1 MNKLFTLLKNTF
13 YPNNEEY
20 YDFTLPENEIENSE
34 NTETNSSENILT
46 KTNKTPS
53 ETNSSNI
60 KIDGIN
66 SEKDPKNVFP
76 SLSINLDFLK
86 VKYNTLINSDISIR
100 EFTLNAR
107 NKQYNSF
114 LIYIDG
120 MVDTKIINDFVLE
133 PLMLK
138 NKANS
143 YDGNEVKVVSEA
155 ISNNITVRKVKK
167 FDLVDYIYNSLV
179 PQNSVKKKQSFS
191 DILSDVNIGNC
202 LLFVDTIDTA
212 FSIDAKGFKQRSV
225 DSPKNETVIRGAQEA
240 FTEAIRTNTSMIRR
254 FVNNENLVIESLSI
268 GKVTKTQCAVCYMK
282 DIANDDLV
290 AEVKYRLNNLD
301 IDSIISSGQLEQLIE
316 DNSKCSL
323 PQMLSTERPDKAANH
338 LLSGRVVVIVNGSP
352 YVLIMP
358 CVFVDFLSSAE
369 DPNLKFQYAN
379 LLKFVRLVA
388 FFITLLLPGLYVAIT
403 NFHQEIIPT
412 ELLFAIVAS
421 RESVPFPIIVEI
433 LAMEI
438 SFELIREASLRV
450 PSPIGT
456 TIGIIG
462 ALILGQAAVEASIV
476 SPILIIIVA
485 ITGITSFA
493 IPDFYLSFHLRIV
506 RFLYI
511 IAGFLAGFLG
521 IGIVLFSHLVL
532 LCSLKSFGVSYLAP
546 FVPATSKNNKAYFMP
561 PFWNREKRP
570 DFLNTKRPQKEARI
584 SMKWKYKIGG
594 NNGN

>member
-1 MNKLFTLLKNTF
+1 MNKLFTLIKNTF
-13 YPNNEEY
+13 YPNNEEH
-20 YDFTLPENEIENSE
+20 YDFILPENSAESVESNDE
-34 NTETNSSENILT
+34 V
-46 KTNKTPS
+46 KTD
-53 ETNSSNI
+53 E
-60 KIDGIN
+60 IN
-66 SEKDPKNVFP
+66 SQKDPESVFP

-86 VKYNTLINSDISIR
+86 VKYNTLINSDIVVR
-100 EFTLNAR
+100 EFTLTAR
-107 NKQYNSF
+107 NRQYGAF

-133 PLMLK
+133 PLMLR
-138 NKANS
+138 NRANS
-143 YDGNEVKVVSEA
+143 YDGNETRVVSEA

-179 PQNSVKKKQSFS
+179 PQNAVKKKKSFN
-191 DILSDVNIGNC
+191 DILPDINMGNC

-212 FSIDAKGFKQRSV
+212 FSIDAKGFKQRGV

-254 FVNNENLVIESLSI
+254 FVNNENLVIESLSV
-268 GKVTKTQCAVCYMK
+268 GKVTKTKCAVCYMK

-301 IDSIISSGQLEQLIE
+301 IDTIISSGQLEQLIE

-338 LLSGRVVVIVNGSP
+338 ILSGRVVVIVNGSP

-421 RESVPFPIIVEI
+421 RESIPFPIIVEI

-476 SPILIIIVA
+476 SPILIIIIA

-506 RFLYI
+506 RFLYT

-521 IGIVLFSHLVL
+521 IGIVLFGHLIL

-546 FVPATSKNNKAYFMP
+546 YIPSTGKNNKSYFMP

-570 DFLNTKRPQKEARI
+570 DFLNTKRPKKEERI
-584 SMKWKYKIGG
+584 SMKWKYQVGG
-594 NNGN
+594 KHGN

>member
-1 MNKLFTLLKNTF
+1 MNKLFTLIKNTF
-13 YPNNEEY
+13 YPNNEEH
-20 YDFTLPENEIENSE
+20 YDFILPENSAESVESNDE
-34 NTETNSSENILT
+34 V
-46 KTNKTPS
+46 KTD
-53 ETNSSNI
+53 E
-60 KIDGIN
+60 IN
-66 SEKDPKNVFP
+66 SQKDPESVFP
-76 SLSINLDFLK
+76 SLSVNLDFLK
-86 VKYNTLINSDISIR
+86 VKYNTLINSDIVVR
-100 EFTLNAR
+100 EFTLTAR
-107 NKQYNSF
+107 NRQYGAF

-133 PLMLK
+133 PLMLR
-138 NKANS
+138 NRANS
-143 YDGNEVKVVSEA
+143 YDGNETRVVSEA

-179 PQNSVKKKQSFS
+179 PQNAVKKKKSFN
-191 DILSDVNIGNC
+191 DILPDINMGNC

-212 FSIDAKGFKQRSV
+212 FSIDAKGFKQRGV

-254 FVNNENLVIESLSI
+254 FVNNENLVIESLSV
-268 GKVTKTQCAVCYMK
+268 GKVTKTKCAVCYMK

-301 IDSIISSGQLEQLIE
+301 IDTIISSGQLEQLIE

-338 LLSGRVVVIVNGSP
+338 ILSGRVVVIVNGSP

-421 RESVPFPIIVEI
+421 RESIPFPIIVEI

-476 SPILIIIVA
+476 SPILIIIIA

-506 RFLYI
+506 RFLYT

-521 IGIVLFSHLVL
+521 IGIVLFGHLIL

-546 FVPATSKNNKAYFMP
+546 YIPSTGKNNKSYFMP

-570 DFLNTKRPQKEARI
+570 DFLNTKRPKKEERI
-584 SMKWKYKIGG
+584 SMKWKYKVD
-594 NNGN
+594 N

>member
-1 MNKLFTLLKNTF
+1 MNKLFTLIKNTF
-13 YPNNEEY
+13 YPNNEEH
-20 YDFTLPENEIENSE
+20 YDFILPENSAESVESNDE
-34 NTETNSSENILT
+34 V
-46 KTNKTPS
+46 KTD
-53 ETNSSNI
+53 E
-60 KIDGIN
+60 IN
-66 SEKDPKNVFP
+66 SQKDPESVFP

-86 VKYNTLINSDISIR
+86 VKYNTLINSDIVVR
-100 EFTLNAR
+100 EFTLTAR
-107 NKQYNSF
+107 NRQYGAF

-133 PLMLK
+133 PLMLR
-138 NKANS
+138 NRANS
-143 YDGNEVKVVSEA
+143 YDGNETRVVSEA

-179 PQNSVKKKQSFS
+179 PQNAVKKKKSFN
-191 DILSDVNIGNC
+191 DILSDINMGNC

-212 FSIDAKGFKQRSV
+212 FSIDAKGFKQRGV

-254 FVNNENLVIESLSI
+254 FVNNENLVIESLSV
-268 GKVTKTQCAVCYMK
+268 GKVTKTKCAVCYMK

-301 IDSIISSGQLEQLIE
+301 IDTIISSGQLEQLIE

-338 LLSGRVVVIVNGSP
+338 ILSGRVVVIVNGSP

-476 SPILIIIVA
+476 SPILIIIIA

-493 IPDFYLSFHLRIV
+493 IPDFYLSFHLRIA

-521 IGIVLFSHLVL
+521 IGIVLFGHLIL
-532 LCSLKSFGVSYLAP
+532 LCSLKSFGVSYL
-546 FVPATSKNNKAYFMP
+546 VPYIPTTSKNNKAYFMP
-561 PFWNREKRP
+561 PFWSREKRP
-570 DFLNTKRPQKEARI
+570 DFLNSKRPRKQERV
-584 SMKWKYKIGG
+584 SMKWKYKVD
-594 NNGN
+594 N

>member
-1 MNKLFTLLKNTF
+1 MNKLFTLIKNTF
-13 YPNNEEY
+13 YPNNEEH
-20 YDFTLPENEIENSE
+20 YDFILPENSAESVESNDE
-34 NTETNSSENILT
+34 V
-46 KTNKTPS
+46 KTD
-53 ETNSSNI
+53 E
-60 KIDGIN
+60 IN
-66 SEKDPKNVFP
+66 SQKDPESVFP
-76 SLSINLDFLK
+76 SLSVNLDFLK
-86 VKYNTLINSDISIR
+86 VKYNTLINSDIVVR
-100 EFTLNAR
+100 EFTLTAR
-107 NKQYNSF
+107 NRQYGAF

-133 PLMLK
+133 PLMLR
-138 NKANS
+138 NRANS
-143 YDGNEVKVVSEA
+143 YDGNETRIVSEA

-179 PQNSVKKKQSFS
+179 PQNAVKKKKSFN
-191 DILSDVNIGNC
+191 DILPDINMGNC

-212 FSIDAKGFKQRSV
+212 FSIDAKGFKQRGV

-254 FVNNENLVIESLSI
+254 FVNNENLVIESLSV
-268 GKVTKTQCAVCYMK
+268 GKVTKTKCAVCYMK

-301 IDSIISSGQLEQLIE
+301 IDTIISSGQLEQLIE

-338 LLSGRVVVIVNGSP
+338 ILSGRVVVIVNGSP

-476 SPILIIIVA
+476 SPILIIIIA

-493 IPDFYLSFHLRIV
+493 IPDFYLSFHLRIA

-521 IGIVLFSHLVL
+521 IGIVLFGHLIL

-546 FVPATSKNNKAYFMP
+546 YIPATSKNNKAYFMP

-570 DFLNTKRPQKEARI
+570 DFLNSKRPRKQERV
-584 SMKWKYKIGG
+584 SMKWKYQLGG
-594 NNGN
+594 KNGN

>member
-1 MNKLFTLLKNTF
+1 MNKLFTLIKNTF
-13 YPNNEEY
+13 YPNNEEH
-20 YDFTLPENEIENSE
+20 YDFILPENSAESVESNDE
-34 NTETNSSENILT
+34 V
-46 KTNKTPS
+46 KTD
-53 ETNSSNI
+53 E
-60 KIDGIN
+60 IN
-66 SEKDPKNVFP
+66 SQKDPESVFP
-76 SLSINLDFLK
+76 SLSVNLDFLK
-86 VKYNTLINSDISIR
+86 VKYNTLINSDIVVR
-100 EFTLNAR
+100 EFTLTAR
-107 NKQYNSF
+107 NRQYGAF

-133 PLMLK
+133 PLMLR
-138 NKANS
+138 NRANS
-143 YDGNEVKVVSEA
+143 YDGNETRVVSEA

-179 PQNSVKKKQSFS
+179 PQNAVKKKKSFN
-191 DILSDVNIGNC
+191 DILPDINMGNC

-212 FSIDAKGFKQRSV
+212 FSIDAKGFKQRGV

-254 FVNNENLVIESLSI
+254 FVNNENLVIESLSV
-268 GKVTKTQCAVCYMK
+268 GKVTKTKCAVCYMK

-301 IDSIISSGQLEQLIE
+301 IDTIISSGQLEQLIE

-338 LLSGRVVVIVNGSP
+338 ILSGRVVVIVNGSP

-476 SPILIIIVA
+476 SPILIIIIA

-493 IPDFYLSFHLRIV
+493 IPDFYLSFHLRIA

-521 IGIVLFSHLVL
+521 IGIVLFGHLIL

-546 FVPATSKNNKAYFMP
+546 YVPTTSKNNKAYFMP

-570 DFLNTKRPQKEARI
+570 DFLNSKRPKKQERV
-584 SMKWKYKIGG
+584 SMKWKYQLGG
-594 NNGN
+594 KNGN

>member
-1 MNKLFTLLKNTF
+1 MNKLFTLIKNTF
-13 YPNNEEY
+13 YPNNEEH
-20 YDFTLPENEIENSE
+20 YDFILPENSAESVESNDE
-34 NTETNSSENILT
+34 V
-46 KTNKTPS
+46 KTD
-53 ETNSSNI
+53 E
-60 KIDGIN
+60 IN
-66 SEKDPKNVFP
+66 SQKDPESVFP
-76 SLSINLDFLK
+76 SLSVNLDFLK
-86 VKYNTLINSDISIR
+86 VKYNTLINSDIVVR
-100 EFTLNAR
+100 EFTLTAR
-107 NKQYNSF
+107 NRQYGAF

-133 PLMLK
+133 PLMLR
-138 NKANS
+138 NRANS
-143 YDGNEVKVVSEA
+143 YDGNETRVVSEA

-179 PQNSVKKKQSFS
+179 PQNAVKKKKSFN
-191 DILSDVNIGNC
+191 DILPDINMGNC

-212 FSIDAKGFKQRSV
+212 FSIDAKGFKQRGV

-254 FVNNENLVIESLSI
+254 FVNNENLVIESLSV
-268 GKVTKTQCAVCYMK
+268 GKVTKTKCAVCYMK

-301 IDSIISSGQLEQLIE
+301 IDTIISSGQLEQLIE

-338 LLSGRVVVIVNGSP
+338 ILSGRVVVIVNGSP

-476 SPILIIIVA
+476 SPILIIIIA

-493 IPDFYLSFHLRIV
+493 IPDFYLSFHLRIA

-521 IGIVLFSHLVL
+521 IGIVLFVHLIL
-532 LCSLKSFGVSYLAP
+532 LCSLKSFGVSYLAAYI
-546 FVPATSKNNKAYFMP
+546 PATSKNNKAYFMP
-561 PFWNREKRP
+561 PFWSREKRP
-570 DFLNTKRPQKEARI
+570 DFLNSKRPKKQDRI
-584 SMKWKYKIGG
+584 SMKWKYKVD
-594 NNGN
+594 N

>member
-1 MNKLFTLLKNTF
+1 MNKLFTLIKNTF
-13 YPNNEEY
+13 YPNNEEH
-20 YDFTLPENEIENSE
+20 YDFILPENSAESVESNDE
-34 NTETNSSENILT
+34 V
-46 KTNKTPS
+46 KTD
-53 ETNSSNI
+53 E
-60 KIDGIN
+60 IN
-66 SEKDPKNVFP
+66 SQKDPESVFP
-76 SLSINLDFLK
+76 SLSVNLDFLK
-86 VKYNTLINSDISIR
+86 VKYNTLINSDIVVR
-100 EFTLNAR
+100 EFTLTAR
-107 NKQYNSF
+107 NRQYGAF

-133 PLMLK
+133 PLMLR
-138 NKANS
+138 NRANS
-143 YDGNEVKVVSEA
+143 YDGNETRVVSEA

-179 PQNSVKKKQSFS
+179 PQNAVKKKKSFN
-191 DILSDVNIGNC
+191 DILPDINMGNC

-212 FSIDAKGFKQRSV
+212 FSIDAKGFKQRGV

-254 FVNNENLVIESLSI
+254 FVNNENLVIESLSV
-268 GKVTKTQCAVCYMK
+268 GKVTKTKCAVCYMK

-301 IDSIISSGQLEQLIE
+301 IDTIISSGQLEQLIE

-338 LLSGRVVVIVNGSP
+338 ILSGRVVVIVNGSP

-476 SPILIIIVA
+476 SPILIIIIA

-493 IPDFYLSFHLRIV
+493 IPDFYLSFHLRIA

-521 IGIVLFSHLVL
+521 IGIVLFGHLIL

-546 FVPATSKNNKAYFMP
+546 YIPATSKNNKAYFMP
-561 PFWNREKRP
+561 PFWSREKRP
-570 DFLNTKRPQKEARI
+570 DFLNSKRPRKQERV
-584 SMKWKYKIGG
+584 SMKWKYKVD
-594 NNGN
+594 N

>member
-1 MNKLFTLLKNTF
+1 MNKFFTLIKNTF
-13 YPNNEEY
+13 YPNNEQHYE
-20 YDFTLPENEIENSE
+20 FILPESNAESVENNDEI
-34 NTETNSSENILT
+34 
-46 KTNKTPS
+46 KTD
-53 ETNSSNI
+53 E
-60 KIDGIN
+60 IN
-66 SEKDPKNVFP
+66 SKKDPEKVFP

-86 VKYNTLINSDISIR
+86 VKYNALISSDVIIR
-100 EFTLNAR
+100 EFTLTAR
-107 NKQYNSF
+107 NRQYNAF

-133 PLMLK
+133 PLMLR
-138 NKANS
+138 NRANS
-143 YDGNEVKVVSEA
+143 YDGNETRVVSEA
-155 ISNNITVRKVKK
+155 ISNNITVKKVKR

-179 PQNSVKKKQSFS
+179 PQNSVKKKKEFN
-191 DILSDVNIGNC
+191 DILADINIGNC

-212 FSIDAKGFKQRSV
+212 FSIDAKGFKQRSI

-254 FVNNENLVIESLSI
+254 FVNNENLVIESISV
-268 GKVTKTQCAVCYMK
+268 GKVTKTKCAVCYMK

-301 IDSIISSGQLEQLIE
+301 VDSIISSGQLEQLIE
-316 DNSKCSL
+316 DNSKSSL

-338 LLSGRVVVIVNGSP
+338 ILSGRVVVVVNGSP

-476 SPILIIIVA
+476 SPILIIIIA

-493 IPDFYLSFHLRIV
+493 IPDFYLSFHLRIA

-511 IAGFLAGFLG
+511 IAGFLVGFLG
-521 IGIVLFSHLVL
+521 IGIVLFGHLIL

-546 FVPATSKNNKAYFMP
+546 YIPATNKNNKSYFMP

-570 DFLNTKRPQKEARI
+570 YFLNSKRPQKEERI
-584 SMKWKYKIGG
+584 SMKWKYQTGG
-594 NNGN
+594 KNGS

>member
-1 MNKLFTLLKNTF
+1 MNKLFTLIKNTF
-13 YPNNEEY
+13 YPNNEEH
-20 YDFTLPENEIENSE
+20 YDFILPENSAESVESNDE
-34 NTETNSSENILT
+34 V
-46 KTNKTPS
+46 KTD
-53 ETNSSNI
+53 E
-60 KIDGIN
+60 IN
-66 SEKDPKNVFP
+66 SQKDPESVFP

-86 VKYNTLINSDISIR
+86 VKYNTLINSDIIVR

-107 NKQYNSF
+107 NKQYNAF

-133 PLMLK
+133 PLMLR
-138 NKANS
+138 NRANI
-143 YDGNEVKVVSEA
+143 YDGNETKVVSEA

-167 FDLVDYIYNSLV
+167 FNLVDYIYNSLV
-179 PQNSVKKKQSFS
+179 PQNAVKKKTSFN
-191 DILSDVNIGNC
+191 DILADINIGNC
-202 LLFVDTIDTA
+202 LLFIDTIDIA
-212 FSIDAKGFKQRSV
+212 FSIDAKGFKQRGI

-254 FVNNENLVIESLSI
+254 FVNNENLVIESISV
-268 GKVTKTQCAVCYMK
+268 GKVTKTKCAVCYMK

-301 IDSIISSGQLEQLIE
+301 IDTIISSGQLEQLIE

-338 LLSGRVVVIVNGSP
+338 ILSGRVVVIVNGSP

-476 SPILIIIVA
+476 SPILIIIIA

-493 IPDFYLSFHLRIV
+493 IPDFYLSFHLRIA

-521 IGIVLFSHLVL
+521 IGIILFGHLIL

-546 FVPATSKNNKAYFMP
+546 YVPTTSKNNKAYFMP

-570 DFLNTKRPQKEARI
+570 DFLNSKRPKKQERV
-584 SMKWKYKIGG
+584 SMKWKYKVD
-594 NNGN
+594 N

>member
-1 MNKLFTLLKNTF
+1 MNKLFTLIKNTF
-13 YPNNEEY
+13 YPNNEEH
-20 YDFTLPENEIENSE
+20 YDFILPENSAESVESNDE
-34 NTETNSSENILT
+34 V
-46 KTNKTPS
+46 KTD
-53 ETNSSNI
+53 E
-60 KIDGIN
+60 IN
-66 SEKDPKNVFP
+66 SQKDPESVFP
-76 SLSINLDFLK
+76 SLSVNLDFLK
-86 VKYNTLINSDISIR
+86 VKYNTLINSDIVVR
-100 EFTLNAR
+100 EFTLTAR
-107 NKQYNSF
+107 NRQYGAF

-133 PLMLK
+133 PLMLR
-138 NKANS
+138 NRANS
-143 YDGNEVKVVSEA
+143 YDGNETRVVSEA

-179 PQNSVKKKQSFS
+179 PQNAVKKKKSFN
-191 DILSDVNIGNC
+191 DILPDINMGNC

-212 FSIDAKGFKQRSV
+212 FSIDAKGFKQRGV

-254 FVNNENLVIESLSI
+254 FVNNENLVIESLSV
-268 GKVTKTQCAVCYMK
+268 GKVTKTKCAVCYMK

-301 IDSIISSGQLEQLIE
+301 IDTIISSGQLEQLIE

-338 LLSGRVVVIVNGSP
+338 ILSGRVVVIVNGSP

-476 SPILIIIVA
+476 SPILIIIIA

-493 IPDFYLSFHLRIV
+493 IPDFYLSFHLRIA

-521 IGIVLFSHLVL
+521 IGIVLFGHLIL

-546 FVPATSKNNKAYFMP
+546 YVPATSKNNKAYFMP
-561 PFWNREKRP
+561 PFWSREKRP
-570 DFLNTKRPQKEARI
+570 DFLNSKRPKKQDRI
-584 SMKWKYKIGG
+584 SMKWKYKVD
-594 NNGN
+594 N

>member
-1 MNKLFTLLKNTF
+1 MNKLFTLIKNTF
-13 YPNNEEY
+13 YPNNEEH
-20 YDFTLPENEIENSE
+20 YDFILPENSAESVESNDE
-34 NTETNSSENILT
+34 V
-46 KTNKTPS
+46 KTD
-53 ETNSSNI
+53 E
-60 KIDGIN
+60 IN
-66 SEKDPKNVFP
+66 SQKDPESVFP

-86 VKYNTLINSDISIR
+86 VKYNTLINSDIVVR
-100 EFTLNAR
+100 EFTLTAR
-107 NKQYNSF
+107 NRQYGAF

-133 PLMLK
+133 PLMLR
-138 NKANS
+138 NRANS
-143 YDGNEVKVVSEA
+143 YDGNETRVVSEA

-179 PQNSVKKKQSFS
+179 PQNAVKKKKSFN
-191 DILSDVNIGNC
+191 DILPDINMGNC

-212 FSIDAKGFKQRSV
+212 FSIDAKGFKQRGV

-254 FVNNENLVIESLSI
+254 FVNNENLVIESLSV
-268 GKVTKTQCAVCYMK
+268 GKVTKTKCAVCYMK

-301 IDSIISSGQLEQLIE
+301 IDTIISSGQLEQLIE

-338 LLSGRVVVIVNGSP
+338 ILSGRVVVIVNGSP

-476 SPILIIIVA
+476 SPILIIIIA

-493 IPDFYLSFHLRIV
+493 IPDFYLSFHLRIA

-521 IGIVLFSHLVL
+521 IGIVLFGHLIL
-532 LCSLKSFGVSYLAP
+532 LCSLKSFGVSYL
-546 FVPATSKNNKAYFMP
+546 VPYIPTTSKNNKAYFMP
-561 PFWNREKRP
+561 PFWSREKRP
-570 DFLNTKRPQKEARI
+570 DFLNSKRPRKQERV
-584 SMKWKYKIGG
+584 SMKWKYQLGG
-594 NNGN
+594 KNGN

>member
-1 MNKLFTLLKNTF
+1 MNKLFTLIKNTF
-13 YPNNEEY
+13 YPNNEEH
-20 YDFTLPENEIENSE
+20 YDFILPENSAESVESNDE
-34 NTETNSSENILT
+34 V
-46 KTNKTPS
+46 KTD
-53 ETNSSNI
+53 E
-60 KIDGIN
+60 IN
-66 SEKDPKNVFP
+66 SQKDPESVFP

-86 VKYNTLINSDISIR
+86 VKYNTLINSDIVVR
-100 EFTLNAR
+100 EFTLTAR
-107 NKQYNSF
+107 NRQYGAF

-133 PLMLK
+133 PLMLR
-138 NKANS
+138 NRANS
-143 YDGNEVKVVSEA
+143 YDGNETRVVSEA

-179 PQNSVKKKQSFS
+179 PQNAVKKKKSFN
-191 DILSDVNIGNC
+191 DILPDINMGNC

-212 FSIDAKGFKQRSV
+212 FSIDAKGFKQRGI

-254 FVNNENLVIESLSI
+254 FVNNENLVIESLSV
-268 GKVTKTQCAVCYMK
+268 GKVTKTKCAVCYMK

-301 IDSIISSGQLEQLIE
+301 IDTIISSGQLEQLIE

-338 LLSGRVVVIVNGSP
+338 ILSGRVVVIVNGSP

-476 SPILIIIVA
+476 SPILIIIIA

-493 IPDFYLSFHLRIV
+493 IPDFYLSFHLRIA

-521 IGIVLFSHLVL
+521 IGIVLFGHLIL

-546 FVPATSKNNKAYFMP
+546 YIHATSKNNKAYFMP
-561 PFWNREKRP
+561 PFWSREKRP
-570 DFLNTKRPQKEARI
+570 DFLNSKRPKKQDRI
-584 SMKWKYKIGG
+584 SMKWKYKVD
-594 NNGN
+594 N

>member
-1 MNKLFTLLKNTF
+1 MNKLFTLIKNTF
-13 YPNNEEY
+13 YPNNEEH
-20 YDFTLPENEIENSE
+20 YDFILPENSAESVESNDE
-34 NTETNSSENILT
+34 V
-46 KTNKTPS
+46 KTD
-53 ETNSSNI
+53 E
-60 KIDGIN
+60 IN
-66 SEKDPKNVFP
+66 SQKDPESVFP

-86 VKYNTLINSDISIR
+86 VKYNTLINSDIVVR
-100 EFTLNAR
+100 EFTLTAR
-107 NKQYNSF
+107 NRQYGAF

-133 PLMLK
+133 PLMLR
-138 NKANS
+138 NRANS
-143 YDGNEVKVVSEA
+143 YDGNETRVVSEA

-179 PQNSVKKKQSFS
+179 PQNAVKKKKSFN
-191 DILSDVNIGNC
+191 DILPDINMGNC

-212 FSIDAKGFKQRSV
+212 FSIDAKGFKQRGV

-254 FVNNENLVIESLSI
+254 FVNNENLVIESLSV
-268 GKVTKTQCAVCYMK
+268 GKVTKTKCAVCYMK

-301 IDSIISSGQLEQLIE
+301 IDTIISSGQLEQLIE

-338 LLSGRVVVIVNGSP
+338 ILSGRVVVIVNGSP

-476 SPILIIIVA
+476 SPILIIIIA

-493 IPDFYLSFHLRIV
+493 IPDFYLSFHLRIA

-521 IGIVLFSHLVL
+521 IGIVLFGHLIL

-546 FVPATSKNNKAYFMP
+546 YIPATSKNNKAYFMP

-570 DFLNTKRPQKEARI
+570 DFLNSKRPKKEERI
-584 SMKWKYKIGG
+584 SMKWKYQTGG
-594 NNGN
+594 KNGN

>member
-1 MNKLFTLLKNTF
+1 MNKLFTLIKNTF
-13 YPNNEEY
+13 YPNNEEHY
-20 YDFTLPENEIENSE
+20 EFILPENSAESVESNDE
-34 NTETNSSENILT
+34 V
-46 KTNKTPS
+46 KTD
-53 ETNSSNI
+53 E
-60 KIDGIN
+60 IN
-66 SEKDPKNVFP
+66 SQKDPESVFP

-86 VKYNTLINSDISIR
+86 VKYNTLINSDIVVR
-100 EFTLNAR
+100 EFTLTAR
-107 NKQYNSF
+107 NRQYGAF

-133 PLMLK
+133 PLMLR
-138 NKANS
+138 NRANS
-143 YDGNEVKVVSEA
+143 YDGNETRIVSEA

-179 PQNSVKKKQSFS
+179 PQNAVKKKKSFN
-191 DILSDVNIGNC
+191 DILPDINMGNC

-212 FSIDAKGFKQRSV
+212 FSIDAKGFKQRGV

-254 FVNNENLVIESLSI
+254 FVNNENLVIESLSV
-268 GKVTKTQCAVCYMK
+268 GKVTKTKCAVCYMK

-301 IDSIISSGQLEQLIE
+301 IDTIISSGQLEQLIE

-338 LLSGRVVVIVNGSP
+338 ILSGRVVVIVNGSP

-476 SPILIIIVA
+476 SPILIIIIA

-493 IPDFYLSFHLRIV
+493 IPDFYLSFHLRIA

-521 IGIVLFSHLVL
+521 IGIVLFGHLIL

-546 FVPATSKNNKAYFMP
+546 YVPATSKNNKAYFMP
-561 PFWNREKRP
+561 PFWSREKRP
-570 DFLNTKRPQKEARI
+570 DFLNSKRPRKQERV
-584 SMKWKYKIGG
+584 SMKWKYKVD
-594 NNGN
+594 N

>member
-1 MNKLFTLLKNTF
+1 MNKLFTLIKNTF
-13 YPNNEEY
+13 YPNNEEH
-20 YDFTLPENEIENSE
+20 YDFILPENNSE
-34 NTETNSSENILT
+34 SVQSNDEV
-46 KTNKTPS
+46 KTD
-53 ETNSSNI
+53 E
-60 KIDGIN
+60 IN
-66 SEKDPKNVFP
+66 SQKDPESVFP
-76 SLSINLDFLK
+76 SLSVNLDFLK
-86 VKYNTLINSDISIR
+86 VKYNTLINSDIVVR
-100 EFTLNAR
+100 EFTLTAR
-107 NKQYNSF
+107 NRQYGAF

-133 PLMLK
+133 PLMLR

-143 YDGNEVKVVSEA
+143 YDGNETRVVSEA

-179 PQNSVKKKQSFS
+179 PQNAVKKKKSFN
-191 DILSDVNIGNC
+191 DILPDINMGNC

-212 FSIDAKGFKQRSV
+212 FSIDAKGFKQRGV

-254 FVNNENLVIESLSI
+254 FVNNENLVIESLSV
-268 GKVTKTQCAVCYMK
+268 GKVTKTKCAVCYMK

-301 IDSIISSGQLEQLIE
+301 IDTIISSGQLEQLIE

-338 LLSGRVVVIVNGSP
+338 ILSGRVVVIVNGSP

-421 RESVPFPIIVEI
+421 RESIPFPIIVEI

-476 SPILIIIVA
+476 SPILIIIIA

-506 RFLYI
+506 RFLYT

-521 IGIVLFSHLVL
+521 IGIVLFGHLIL

-546 FVPATSKNNKAYFMP
+546 YIPSTGKNNKSYFMP

-570 DFLNTKRPQKEARI
+570 DFLNTKRPKKEERI
-584 SMKWKYKIGG
+584 SMKWKYQVGG
-594 NNGN
+594 KHGN

>member
-1 MNKLFTLLKNTF
+1 MNKFFTLIKNTF
-13 YPNNEEY
+13 YPNNEEHY
-20 YDFTLPENEIENSE
+20 EFILSE
-34 NTETNSSENILT
+34 NGLENDE
-46 KTNKTPS
+46 S
-53 ETNSSNI
+53 Q
-60 KIDGIN
+60 IDEIN
-66 SEKDPKNVFP
+66 SEKDPKNIFP
-76 SLSINLDFLK
+76 SLSINLDILK
-86 VKYNTLINSDISIR
+86 VKYNTLINSDVAIR
-100 EFTLNAR
+100 EFTLTAR
-107 NKQYNSF
+107 NKQYNAF

-120 MVDTKIINDFVLE
+120 MVDTQIINDFVLQ
-133 PLMLK
+133 PLMLR
-138 NKANS
+138 NRANI
-143 YDGNEVKVVSEA
+143 YDGNETRIVSEA

-179 PQNSVKKKQSFS
+179 PQNSVNKKSSFK
-191 DILSDVNIGNC
+191 DILVDINMGNC

-240 FTEAIRTNTSMIRR
+240 FTEVIRTNTSMVRR
-254 FVNNENLVIESLSI
+254 FVNNENLVIESLSV
-268 GKVTKTQCAVCYMK
+268 GKVSQTKCAVCYMK
-282 DIANDDLV
+282 DIANNDLV

-301 IDSIISSGQLEQLIE
+301 IDTILSSGQLEQLIE
-316 DNSKCSL
+316 DDSNSSL
-323 PQMLSTERPDKAANH
+323 PQMLSTERPDKAANYI
-338 LLSGRVVVIVNGSP
+338 LAGRVVVIVNGSP
-352 YVLIMP
+352 YALIMP
-358 CVFVDFLSSAE
+358 GVFIDFLSSAE
-369 DPNLKFQYAN
+369 DTNLKFQYAN
-379 LLKFVRLVA
+379 LLKFVRLIA

-476 SPILIIIVA
+476 SPILIIIIA

-493 IPDFYLSFHLRIV
+493 IPDFYLSFHLRIA

-511 IAGFLAGFLG
+511 IAGFLGGFLG
-521 IGIVLFSHLVL
+521 IGIVLFGHLIL
-532 LCSLKSFGVSYLAP
+532 LCSIKSFGFSYLAP
-546 FVPATSKNNKAYFMP
+546 YVPATGKNNKSYFMP
-561 PFWNREKRP
+561 PLWNREKRA
-570 DFLNTKRPQKEARI
+570 DFLNTKRPKREDRI
-584 SMKWKYKIGG
+584 SMKWKYKTGG
-594 NNGN
+594 PDGN

>member
-1 MNKLFTLLKNTF
+1 MNKLFTLIKNTF
-13 YPNNEEY
+13 YPNNEEH
-20 YDFTLPENEIENSE
+20 YDFILPENSAENMESNDE
-34 NTETNSSENILT
+34 V
-46 KTNKTPS
+46 KTD
-53 ETNSSNI
+53 E
-60 KIDGIN
+60 IN
-66 SEKDPKNVFP
+66 SQKDPESVFP
-76 SLSINLDFLK
+76 SLSVNLDFLK
-86 VKYNTLINSDISIR
+86 VKYNTLINSDIVVR
-100 EFTLNAR
+100 EFTLTAR
-107 NKQYNSF
+107 NRQYGAF

-133 PLMLK
+133 PLMLR
-138 NKANS
+138 NRANS
-143 YDGNEVKVVSEA
+143 YDGNETRVVSEA

-179 PQNSVKKKQSFS
+179 PQNAVKKKKSFN
-191 DILSDVNIGNC
+191 DILPDINMGNC

-212 FSIDAKGFKQRSV
+212 FSIDAKGFKQRGV

-254 FVNNENLVIESLSI
+254 FVNNENLVIESLSV
-268 GKVTKTQCAVCYMK
+268 GKVTKTKCAVCYMK

-301 IDSIISSGQLEQLIE
+301 IDTIISSGQLEQLIE

-338 LLSGRVVVIVNGSP
+338 ILSGRVVVIVNGSP

-476 SPILIIIVA
+476 SPILIIIIA

-493 IPDFYLSFHLRIV
+493 IPDFYLSFHLRIA

-521 IGIVLFSHLVL
+521 IGIVLFGHLIL
-532 LCSLKSFGVSYLAP
+532 LCSLKSFGVSYLVP
-546 FVPATSKNNKAYFMP
+546 YIPATSKNNKAYFMP
-561 PFWNREKRP
+561 PFWSREKRP
-570 DFLNTKRPQKEARI
+570 DFLNSKRPKKQDRI
-584 SMKWKYKIGG
+584 SMKWKYKVD
-594 NNGN
+594 N

>member
-1 MNKLFTLLKNTF
+1 MNKLFTLIKNTF
-13 YPNNEEY
+13 YPNNEEH
-20 YDFTLPENEIENSE
+20 YDFILPENSAESVESTDE
-34 NTETNSSENILT
+34 V
-46 KTNKTPS
+46 KTD
-53 ETNSSNI
+53 E
-60 KIDGIN
+60 IN
-66 SEKDPKNVFP
+66 SQKDPESVFP
-76 SLSINLDFLK
+76 SLSVNLDFLK
-86 VKYNTLINSDISIR
+86 VKYNTLINSDIVVR
-100 EFTLNAR
+100 EFTLTAR
-107 NKQYNSF
+107 NRQYGAF

-133 PLMLK
+133 PLMLR
-138 NKANS
+138 NRANS
-143 YDGNEVKVVSEA
+143 YDGNETRVVSEA

-179 PQNSVKKKQSFS
+179 PQNAVKKKKSFN
-191 DILSDVNIGNC
+191 DILPDINMGNC

-212 FSIDAKGFKQRSV
+212 FSIDAKGFKQRGV

-254 FVNNENLVIESLSI
+254 FVNNENLVIESLSV
-268 GKVTKTQCAVCYMK
+268 GKVTKTKCAVCYMK

-301 IDSIISSGQLEQLIE
+301 IDTIISSGQLEQLIE

-338 LLSGRVVVIVNGSP
+338 ILSGRVVVIVNGSP

-421 RESVPFPIIVEI
+421 RESIPFPIIVEI

-476 SPILIIIVA
+476 SPILIIIIA

-493 IPDFYLSFHLRIV
+493 IPDFYLSFHLRIA

-521 IGIVLFSHLVL
+521 IGIVLFGHFIL

-546 FVPATSKNNKAYFMP
+546 YIPATSKNNKAYFMP

-570 DFLNTKRPQKEARI
+570 DFLNSKRPKKQERV
-584 SMKWKYKIGG
+584 SMKWKYKVD
-594 NNGN
+594 N

>member
-1 MNKLFTLLKNTF
+1 MNKFFTLIKNTF
-13 YPNNEEY
+13 YPNTEEH
-20 YDFTLPENEIENSE
+20 YDFILPENNSE
-34 NTETNSSENILT
+34 SVQSNDEV
-46 KTNKTPS
+46 KTD
-53 ETNSSNI
+53 E
-60 KIDGIN
+60 IN
-66 SEKDPKNVFP
+66 SQKDPESVFP
-76 SLSINLDFLK
+76 SLSVNLDFLK
-86 VKYNTLINSDISIR
+86 VKYNTLINSDIVVR
-100 EFTLNAR
+100 EFTLTAR
-107 NKQYNSF
+107 NRQYGAF

-133 PLMLK
+133 PLMLR
-138 NKANS
+138 NRANS
-143 YDGNEVKVVSEA
+143 YDGNETRIVSEA

-179 PQNSVKKKQSFS
+179 PQNAVKKKKSFN
-191 DILSDVNIGNC
+191 DILPDINMGNC

-212 FSIDAKGFKQRSV
+212 FSIDAKGFKQRGV

-254 FVNNENLVIESLSI
+254 FVNNENLVIESLSV
-268 GKVTKTQCAVCYMK
+268 GKVTKTKCAVCYMK

-301 IDSIISSGQLEQLIE
+301 IDTIISSGQLEQLIE
-316 DNSKCSL
+316 DDSKCSL

-338 LLSGRVVVIVNGSP
+338 ILSGRVVVIVNGSP

-476 SPILIIIVA
+476 SPILIIIIA

-493 IPDFYLSFHLRIV
+493 IPDFYLSFHLRIA

-521 IGIVLFSHLVL
+521 IGIVLFGHLIL

-546 FVPATSKNNKAYFMP
+546 YIPATSKNNKAYFMP

-570 DFLNTKRPQKEARI
+570 DFLNSKRPKKQERV
-584 SMKWKYKIGG
+584 SMKWKYQLGG
-594 NNGN
+594 KNGN

>member
-1 MNKLFTLLKNTF
+1 MNKLFTLIKNTF
-13 YPNNEEY
+13 YPNNEEH
-20 YDFTLPENEIENSE
+20 YDFILPENNSE
-34 NTETNSSENILT
+34 SVQSNDEV
-46 KTNKTPS
+46 KTD
-53 ETNSSNI
+53 E
-60 KIDGIN
+60 IN
-66 SEKDPKNVFP
+66 SQKDPESVFP
-76 SLSINLDFLK
+76 SLSVNLDFLK
-86 VKYNTLINSDISIR
+86 VKYNTLINSDIVVR
-100 EFTLNAR
+100 EFTLTAR
-107 NKQYNSF
+107 NRQYGAF

-133 PLMLK
+133 PLMLR
-138 NKANS
+138 NRANS
-143 YDGNEVKVVSEA
+143 YDGNETRVVSEA

-179 PQNSVKKKQSFS
+179 PQNAVKKKKSFN
-191 DILSDVNIGNC
+191 DILPDINMGNC

-212 FSIDAKGFKQRSV
+212 FSIDAKGFKQRGV

-254 FVNNENLVIESLSI
+254 FVNNENLVIESLSV
-268 GKVTKTQCAVCYMK
+268 GKVTKTKCAVCYMK

-301 IDSIISSGQLEQLIE
+301 IDTIISSGQLEQLIE

-338 LLSGRVVVIVNGSP
+338 ILSGRVVVIVNGSP

-421 RESVPFPIIVEI
+421 RESIPFPIIVEI

-476 SPILIIIVA
+476 SPILIIIIA

-506 RFLYI
+506 RFLYT

-521 IGIVLFSHLVL
+521 IGIVLFGHLIL

-546 FVPATSKNNKAYFMP
+546 YIPSTGKNNKSYFMP

-570 DFLNTKRPQKEARI
+570 DFLNTKRPKKEERI
-584 SMKWKYKIGG
+584 SMKWKYQVGG
-594 NNGN
+594 KHGN

>member
-1 MNKLFTLLKNTF
+1 MNKFFTLIKNTF
-13 YPNNEEY
+13 YPNTEEH
-20 YDFTLPENEIENSE
+20 YDFILPENNSE
-34 NTETNSSENILT
+34 SVQSNDEV
-46 KTNKTPS
+46 KTD
-53 ETNSSNI
+53 E
-60 KIDGIN
+60 IN
-66 SEKDPKNVFP
+66 SQKDPESVFP

-86 VKYNTLINSDISIR
+86 VKYNTLINSDIVVR
-100 EFTLNAR
+100 EFTLTAR
-107 NKQYNSF
+107 NRQYGAF

-133 PLMLK
+133 PLMLR
-138 NKANS
+138 NRANS
-143 YDGNEVKVVSEA
+143 YDGNETRVVSEA

-179 PQNSVKKKQSFS
+179 PQNAVKKKKSFN
-191 DILSDVNIGNC
+191 DILPDINMGNC

-212 FSIDAKGFKQRSV
+212 FSIDAKGFKQRGV

-254 FVNNENLVIESLSI
+254 FVNNENLVIESLSV
-268 GKVTKTQCAVCYMK
+268 GKVTKTKCAVCYMK

-301 IDSIISSGQLEQLIE
+301 IDTIISSGQLEQLIE

-338 LLSGRVVVIVNGSP
+338 ILSGRVVVIVNGSP

-476 SPILIIIVA
+476 SPILIIIIA

-493 IPDFYLSFHLRIV
+493 IPDFYLSFHLRIA

-521 IGIVLFSHLVL
+521 IGIVLFGHLIL
-532 LCSLKSFGVSYLAP
+532 LCSLKSFGVSYL
-546 FVPATSKNNKAYFMP
+546 VPYIPTTSKNNKAYFMP
-561 PFWNREKRP
+561 PFWSREKRP
-570 DFLNTKRPQKEARI
+570 DFLNSKRPRKQERV
-584 SMKWKYKIGG
+584 SMKWKYKVD
-594 NNGN
+594 N

>member
-1 MNKLFTLLKNTF
+1 MNKFFTLIKNTF
-13 YPNNEEY
+13 YPNNEQHYE
-20 YDFTLPENEIENSE
+20 FILPE
-34 NTETNSSENILT
+34 NSSENMENNDEI
-46 KTNKTPS
+46 KTD
-53 ETNSSNI
+53 E
-60 KIDGIN
+60 IN
-66 SEKDPKNVFP
+66 SKKGPENVFP
-76 SLSINLDFLK
+76 SISINLDFLK
-86 VKYNTLINSDISIR
+86 VKYNTLINSDIVVR
-100 EFTLNAR
+100 EFTLTAR
-107 NKQYNSF
+107 NRQYNAF

-133 PLMLK
+133 PLMLR
-138 NKANS
+138 NKANV
-143 YDGNEVKVVSEA
+143 YDGNETRVVSEA

-179 PQNSVKKKQSFS
+179 PQNAVKKIKSFS
-191 DILSDVNIGNC
+191 DILADINMGNC

-254 FVNNENLVIESLSI
+254 FVNNENLVIESISV
-268 GKVTKTQCAVCYMK
+268 GKVTKTKCAVCYMK

-301 IDSIISSGQLEQLIE
+301 VDSIISSGQLEQLIE
-316 DNSKCSL
+316 DNSKSSL

-338 LLSGRVVVIVNGSP
+338 ILSGRVVVVVNGSP

-476 SPILIIIVA
+476 SPILIIIIA

-493 IPDFYLSFHLRIV
+493 IPDFYLSFHLRIA

-511 IAGFLAGFLG
+511 IAGFLVGFLG
-521 IGIVLFSHLVL
+521 IGIVLFGHLIL

-546 FVPATSKNNKAYFMP
+546 YIPATNKNNKSYFMP

-570 DFLNTKRPQKEARI
+570 YFLNSKRPQKEERI
-584 SMKWKYKIGG
+584 SMKWKYQTGG
-594 NNGN
+594 KNGS

>member
-1 MNKLFTLLKNTF
+1 MNKLFTLIKNTF
-13 YPNNEEY
+13 YPNNEEH
-20 YDFTLPENEIENSE
+20 YDFILPENSAESVESNDE
-34 NTETNSSENILT
+34 V
-46 KTNKTPS
+46 KTD
-53 ETNSSNI
+53 E
-60 KIDGIN
+60 IN
-66 SEKDPKNVFP
+66 SQKDPESVFP
-76 SLSINLDFLK
+76 SLSVNLDFLK
-86 VKYNTLINSDISIR
+86 VKYNTLINSDIVVR
-100 EFTLNAR
+100 EFTLTAR
-107 NKQYNSF
+107 NRQYGAF

-133 PLMLK
+133 PLMLR
-138 NKANS
+138 NRANS
-143 YDGNEVKVVSEA
+143 YDGNETRVVSEA

-179 PQNSVKKKQSFS
+179 PQNAVKKKKSFN
-191 DILSDVNIGNC
+191 DILPDINMGNC

-212 FSIDAKGFKQRSV
+212 FSIDAKGFKQRGV

-254 FVNNENLVIESLSI
+254 FVNNENLVIESLSV
-268 GKVTKTQCAVCYMK
+268 GKVTKTKCAVCYMK

-301 IDSIISSGQLEQLIE
+301 IDTIISSGQLEQLIE

-338 LLSGRVVVIVNGSP
+338 ILSGRVVVIVNGSP

-476 SPILIIIVA
+476 SPILIIIIA

-493 IPDFYLSFHLRIV
+493 IPDFYLSFHLRIA

-521 IGIVLFSHLVL
+521 IGIVLFGHLIL
-532 LCSLKSFGVSYLAP
+532 LCSLKSFGVSYIAP
-546 FVPATSKNNKAYFMP
+546 YIPATSKNNKAYFMP

-570 DFLNTKRPQKEARI
+570 DFLNSKRPKKQDRI
-584 SMKWKYKIGG
+584 SMKWKYKVD
-594 NNGN
+594 N

>member
-1 MNKLFTLLKNTF
+1 MNKLFTLIKNTF
-13 YPNNEEY
+13 YPNNEEH
-20 YDFTLPENEIENSE
+20 YDFILPENSAESVESNDE
-34 NTETNSSENILT
+34 V
-46 KTNKTPS
+46 KTD
-53 ETNSSNI
+53 E
-60 KIDGIN
+60 IN
-66 SEKDPKNVFP
+66 SQKDPESVFP
-76 SLSINLDFLK
+76 SLSVNLDFLK
-86 VKYNTLINSDISIR
+86 VKYNTLINSDIVVR
-100 EFTLNAR
+100 EFTLTAR
-107 NKQYNSF
+107 NRQYGAF

-133 PLMLK
+133 PLMLR
-138 NKANS
+138 NRANS
-143 YDGNEVKVVSEA
+143 YDGNETRVVSEA

-179 PQNSVKKKQSFS
+179 PQNAVKKKKSFN
-191 DILSDVNIGNC
+191 DILPDINMGNC

-212 FSIDAKGFKQRSV
+212 FSIDAKGFKQRGV

-254 FVNNENLVIESLSI
+254 FVNNENLVIESLSV
-268 GKVTKTQCAVCYMK
+268 GKVTKTKCAVCYMK

-301 IDSIISSGQLEQLIE
+301 IDTIISSGQLEQLIE

-338 LLSGRVVVIVNGSP
+338 ILSGRVVVIVNGSP
-352 YVLIMP
+352 CVLIMP

-403 NFHQEIIPT
+403 NFHHEIIPT

-476 SPILIIIVA
+476 SPILIIIIA

-493 IPDFYLSFHLRIV
+493 IPDFYLSFHLRIA

-521 IGIVLFSHLVL
+521 IGIVLFGHLIL

-546 FVPATSKNNKAYFMP
+546 YIPATSKNNKAYFMP

-570 DFLNTKRPQKEARI
+570 DFLNSKRPKKQERV
-584 SMKWKYKIGG
+584 SMKWKYQLGG
-594 NNGN
+594 KNGN

>member
-1 MNKLFTLLKNTF
+1 MNKLFTLIKNTF
-13 YPNNEEY
+13 YPNNEEHY
-20 YDFTLPENEIENSE
+20 EFILPENSAESVESNDE
-34 NTETNSSENILT
+34 V
-46 KTNKTPS
+46 KTD
-53 ETNSSNI
+53 E
-60 KIDGIN
+60 IN
-66 SEKDPKNVFP
+66 SQKDPESVFP

-86 VKYNTLINSDISIR
+86 VKYNTLINSDIVVR
-100 EFTLNAR
+100 EFTLTAR
-107 NKQYNSF
+107 NRQYGAF

-133 PLMLK
+133 PLMLR
-138 NKANS
+138 NRANS
-143 YDGNEVKVVSEA
+143 YDGNETRVVSEA

-179 PQNSVKKKQSFS
+179 PQNAVKKKKSFN
-191 DILSDVNIGNC
+191 DILPDINMGNC

-212 FSIDAKGFKQRSV
+212 FSIDAKGFKQRGV

-254 FVNNENLVIESLSI
+254 FVNNENLVIESLSV
-268 GKVTKTQCAVCYMK
+268 GKVTKTKCAVCYMK

-301 IDSIISSGQLEQLIE
+301 IDTIISSGQLEQLIE

-338 LLSGRVVVIVNGSP
+338 ILSGRVVVIVNGSP

-421 RESVPFPIIVEI
+421 RESIPFPIIVEI

-476 SPILIIIVA
+476 SPILIIIIA

-506 RFLYI
+506 RFLYT

-521 IGIVLFSHLVL
+521 IGIVLFGHLIL

-546 FVPATSKNNKAYFMP
+546 YIPSTGKNNKSYFMP

-570 DFLNTKRPQKEARI
+570 DFLNTKRPKKEERI
-584 SMKWKYKIGG
+584 SMKWKYQVGG
-594 NNGN
+594 KHGN

>member
-1 MNKLFTLLKNTF
+1 MNKFFTLIKNTF
-13 YPNNEEY
+13 YPNTEEH
-20 YDFTLPENEIENSE
+20 YDFILPENNSE
-34 NTETNSSENILT
+34 SVQSNDEV
-46 KTNKTPS
+46 KTD
-53 ETNSSNI
+53 E
-60 KIDGIN
+60 IN
-66 SEKDPKNVFP
+66 SQKDPESVFP
-76 SLSINLDFLK
+76 SLSVNLDFLK
-86 VKYNTLINSDISIR
+86 VKYNTLINSDIVVR
-100 EFTLNAR
+100 EFTLTAR
-107 NKQYNSF
+107 NRQYGAF

-133 PLMLK
+133 PLMLR
-138 NKANS
+138 NRANS
-143 YDGNEVKVVSEA
+143 YDGNETRVVSEA

-179 PQNSVKKKQSFS
+179 PQNAVKKKKSFN
-191 DILSDVNIGNC
+191 DILPDINMGNC

-212 FSIDAKGFKQRSV
+212 FSIDAKGFKQRGV

-254 FVNNENLVIESLSI
+254 FVNNENLVIESLSV
-268 GKVTKTQCAVCYMK
+268 GKVTKTKCAVCYMK

-301 IDSIISSGQLEQLIE
+301 IDTIISSGQLEQLIE

-338 LLSGRVVVIVNGSP
+338 ILSGRVVVIVNGSP

-476 SPILIIIVA
+476 SPILIIIIA

-493 IPDFYLSFHLRIV
+493 IPDFYLSFHLRIA

-521 IGIVLFSHLVL
+521 IGIVLFGHLIL

-546 FVPATSKNNKAYFMP
+546 YIPATSKNNKAYFMP

-570 DFLNTKRPQKEARI
+570 DFLNSKRPRKQERV
-584 SMKWKYKIGG
+584 SMKWKYQLGG
-594 NNGN
+594 KNGN

>member
-1 MNKLFTLLKNTF
+1 MNKFFTLIKNTF
-13 YPNNEEY
+13 YPNNEQPYE
-20 YDFTLPENEIENSE
+20 FILPENGMESSKAPDNSE
-34 NTETNSSENILT
+34 TSEI
-46 KTNKTPS
+46 KTD
-53 ETNSSNI
+53 E
-60 KIDGIN
+60 IN
-66 SEKDPKNVFP
+66 SKNDPENVFP
-76 SLSINLDFLK
+76 SLSVNLEFLK
-86 VKYNTLINSDISIR
+86 VKYNTLINSDIVVR
-100 EFTLNAR
+100 EFILNAR
-107 NKQYNSF
+107 NKQYNAF

-133 PLMLK
+133 PLMLR
-138 NKANS
+138 NRANI
-143 YDGNEVKVVSEA
+143 YDGNETRVVSEA

-179 PQNSVKKKQSFS
+179 PQNSVKKQKSFS
-191 DILSDVNIGNC
+191 DILSDINMGNC

-212 FSIDAKGFKQRSV
+212 FSIDAKGFKQRSI

-254 FVNNENLVIESLSI
+254 FVNNENLVIESLSV
-268 GKVTKTQCAVCYMK
+268 GKVTKTKCAVCYMK

-301 IDSIISSGQLEQLIE
+301 IDTIISSGQLEQLIE

-338 LLSGRVVVIVNGSP
+338 ILSGRVIVVVNGSP

-369 DPNLKFQYAN
+369 DPNLKFQFAN
-379 LLKFVRLVA
+379 LLKFVRVAA

-476 SPILIIIVA
+476 SPILIIIIA

-493 IPDFYLSFHLRIV
+493 IPDFYLSFHLRIA
-506 RFLYI
+506 RFIYI
-511 IAGFLAGFLG
+511 IGGFLGGFLG
-521 IGIVLFSHLVL
+521 IGIVLFGHLII
-532 LCSLKSFGVSYLAP
+532 LCSIKSFGVSYLAP
-546 FVPATSKNNKAYFMP
+546 YIPATNKNNKSYFMP
-561 PFWNREKRP
+561 PLWNREKRP
-570 DFLNTKRPQKEARI
+570 DFLNTKRPQKEERV
-584 SMKWKYKIGG
+584 SMKWKYQSGG
-594 NNGN
+594 SDGD

>member
-1 MNKLFTLLKNTF
+1 MNKLFTLIKNTF
-13 YPNNEEY
+13 YPNNEEHY
-20 YDFTLPENEIENSE
+20 EFILPENSAESVESNDE
-34 NTETNSSENILT
+34 V
-46 KTNKTPS
+46 KTD
-53 ETNSSNI
+53 E
-60 KIDGIN
+60 IN
-66 SEKDPKNVFP
+66 SQKDPESVFP

-86 VKYNTLINSDISIR
+86 VKYNTLINSDIVVR
-100 EFTLNAR
+100 EFTLTAR
-107 NKQYNSF
+107 NRQYGAF

-133 PLMLK
+133 PLMLR
-138 NKANS
+138 NRANS
-143 YDGNEVKVVSEA
+143 YDGNETRIVSEA

-179 PQNSVKKKQSFS
+179 PQNAVKKKKSFN
-191 DILSDVNIGNC
+191 DILPDINMGNC

-212 FSIDAKGFKQRSV
+212 FSIDAKGFKQRGV

-254 FVNNENLVIESLSI
+254 FVNNENLVIESLSV
-268 GKVTKTQCAVCYMK
+268 GKVTKTKCAVCYMK

-301 IDSIISSGQLEQLIE
+301 IDTIISSGQLEQLIE

-338 LLSGRVVVIVNGSP
+338 ILSGRVVVIVNGSP

-476 SPILIIIVA
+476 SPILIIIIA

-493 IPDFYLSFHLRIV
+493 IPDFYLSFHLRIA

-521 IGIVLFSHLVL
+521 IGIVLFGHLIL

-546 FVPATSKNNKAYFMP
+546 YIPATSKNNKAYFMP
-561 PFWNREKRP
+561 PFWSREKRP
-570 DFLNTKRPQKEARI
+570 DFLNSKRPKKQDRI
-584 SMKWKYKIGG
+584 SMKWKYQLGG
-594 NNGN
+594 KNGN